1 MSLPFYN
8 NVYFIVNNND
18 SKFCSNCSIIESQS
32 LLYIQ

>member
-18 SKFCSNCSIIESQS
+18 SKFCSKKFHNKVE
-32 LLYIQ
+32 L